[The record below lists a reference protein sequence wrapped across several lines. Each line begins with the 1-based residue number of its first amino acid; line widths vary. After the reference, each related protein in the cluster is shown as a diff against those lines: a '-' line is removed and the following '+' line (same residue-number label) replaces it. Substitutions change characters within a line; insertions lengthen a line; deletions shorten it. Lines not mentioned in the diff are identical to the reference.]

1 MTGVI
6 ADVQRVLLV
15 GPGALDCPGD
25 FGLCRC
31 ECDEKQNGNTGEKR
45 STPHGAS
52 FVELKVEVKPCMAR
66 RQVLAWQ
73 LTESQF
79 QYTTSSCR

>member
-1 MTGVI
+1 MPGII

-31 ECDEKQNGNTGEKR
+31 ESDEKQDGNTGEKR

-52 FVELKVEVKPCMAR
+52 FVELNVEVKPCMAR
-66 RQVLAWQ
+66 RPVLAGQ
-73 LTESQF
+73 LAESL
-79 QYTTSSCR
+79 T